1 MPEMN
6 ERNEMSGSEGMNTRD
21 LASGL
26 FWLAIGIFI
35 LTQAIDLGVGSFST
49 PGPGF
54 MLFWSSIIFGIL
66 SVVLVFKAVVRSDA
80 QKGITELWHGLSWG
94 NVLVSVIAL
103 ALYAIVLV
111 KLGFILSTIGFM
123 IVLYAVGKLKPW
135 LIVSGA
141 VFTVVLTYLIFHY
154 ALQIQFPR
162 GPFGW

>member
-1 MPEMN
+1 MTAEMN
-6 ERNEMSGSEGMNTRD
+6 EWAHRMNRRD
-21 LASGL
+21 LVSGL

-35 LTQAIDLGVGSFST
+35 LTQALDLGVGTFST

-54 MLFWSSIIFGIL
+54 MLFWSSVIFGTLAIVL
-66 SVVLVFKAVVRSDA
+66 SIKAVIRSGGP
-80 QKGITELWHGLSWG
+80 KGIAELWQGLTWG
-94 NVLVSVIAL
+94 NVLVAVIAL
-103 ALYAIVLV
+103 ALYALFLA

-135 LIVSGA
+135 LIVTGA